1 MSARRRGPGGF
12 TLPEVVIAVTM
23 LLFTMGTAV
32 VFFRSQTRA
41 FDRGSEQVDLLQQA
55 RFAIGHAERLLGA
68 TGAGTV
74 PEQPMLVF
82 GSDSIVAF
90 NADWVDT
97 ARTGFRWAAAFNPSV
112 PAAAVTA
119 WDATATGTIAGTTV
133 VYPPRT
139 FLAGSGAPSP
149 AETYTLRFEPDTT
162 TARGDDL
169 ILVQRVNAGAPEI
182 IARNL
187 LPYPG
192 RPFLQ
197 YLIARRVSS
206 GGAPAADTLLTAG
219 SAELPLVRRL
229 LAPGM
234 TAADTARAVR
244 PDSVRAIRLSLAV
257 TNGLS
262 GADERRLLAS
272 TVVLLPNNGDPVPV
286 PCGAAPAA
294 PGYLAVGVDT
304 AGSGRFNLTW
314 PASADQGG
322 GEGDVRSYSV
332 LARRD
337 TAATWDGPILTVRRD
352 TTATYRVQVG
362 GFVPGR
368 AYRLGVVAT
377 DCTPAGSAVTSA
389 TGVAP

>member
-1 MSARRRGPGGF
+1 MSPSPRARGGF

-41 FDRGSEQVDLLQQA
+41 FDRGSEQVDLLQQV
-55 RFAIGHAERLLGA
+55 RFALGHAERLLGA

-90 NADWVDT
+90 NGDWVDT
-97 ARTGFRWAAAFNPSV
+97 ARTGLRWAAAYNPSV
-112 PAAAVTA
+112 PGTAVGA
-119 WDATATGTIAGTTV
+119 WDAAATGNIAGTTV

-139 FLAGSGAPSP
+139 FLSASGTPSP
-149 AETYTLRFEPDTT
+149 AETYTLAFEPDTT
-162 TARGDDL
+162 TPRGDDL
-169 ILVQRVNAGAPEI
+169 VLVQRVNAGAPEV
-182 IARNL
+182 IARNV

-192 RPFLQ
+192 RPFFQFL
-197 YLIARRVSS
+197 LARRILA
-206 GGAPAADTLLTAG
+206 GGAAAADTLLAAG
-219 SAELPLVRRL
+219 SSELPLVRRL
-229 LAPGM
+229 LTPGM
-234 TAADTARAVR
+234 TPADTARAVR
-244 PDSVRAIRLSLAV
+244 PDSVRAVRISLAV
-257 TNGLS
+257 TNGLA
-262 GADERRLLAS
+262 GADERRRLAS
-272 TVVLLPNNGDPVPV
+272 TIVLLPNNGDPVPV
-286 PCGAAPAA
+286 PCGAAPVA
-294 PGYLAVGVDT
+294 PGYLAIGVDT
-304 AGSGRFNLTW
+304 AGSGRFNVTW
-314 PASADQGG
+314 PASPDQAG

-332 LARRD
+332 LARPD
-337 TAATWDGPILTVRRD
+337 TAAAWGGPVLTVRRD

-377 DCTPAGSAVTSA
+377 DCTPAASAVTTA